1 MPDEVEAALEAL
13 LARRI
18 GDRSPAAHLTGVAW
32 FAGETWQVPP
42 DVMIPRS
49 PIGEA
54 LRGGL
59 SPWLRHEPEAVLD
72 LCCGCG
78 CLGLVAANAFPGAE
92 VDLADIDA
100 SALAAART
108 NLAARSHLAERVR
121 IVQSDLFASLGGRRY
136 DLVICN
142 PPYVASAEL
151 AEVPVEFRHEPRL
164 GLDGGDDGLTVWRRI
179 IADLATSPAAKRHP
193 ARRGRWRLREVRRRI
208 PAPRCDLAGLAVR
221 RATGGRHLR
230 RLRRQSG
237 RLAKQRALAGSTTRS
252 PSGSGVV
259 SHFDPSRSS
268 GWALKAGDGVHWLPA
283 RRFGGRA
290 SRPPW
295 RPRGHAALW
304 CSECSARLAARWRAG
319 RPPSEATR
327 HALGKSK

>member
-1 MPDEVEAALEAL
+1 MTSAELRRRFAARLANESVAFGQGTHDAESDASALVDGYLLTLGTPNGATLPVSAEQELEQL

-18 GDRSPAAHLTGVAW
+18 GDRLPAAHLTGVAW
-32 FAGETWQVPP
+32 FAGETWHVPP

-59 SPWLRHEPEAVLD
+59 SPWLRRAPEAILD

-78 CLGLVAANAFPGAE
+78 CLGLVAANAFPGAQ

-108 NLAARSHLAERVR
+108 NLAARPHLAERVR
-121 IVQSDLFASLGGRRY
+121 IVQGDLFASLGGRRY

-151 AEVPVEFRHEPRL
+151 ARVPAEFHHEPRL

-179 IADLATSPAAKRHP
+179 LADL
-193 ARRGRWRLREVRRRI
+193 V
-208 PAPRCDLAGLAVR
+208 
-221 RATGGRHLR
+221 RHLR
-230 RLRRQSG
+230 PNAVLLG
-237 RLAKQRALAGSTTRS
+237 EAGGTSERFDAAFPHLGAIWLDLPHAEQQADGTYGVFVANLDDS
-252 PSGSGVV
+252 PGSA
-259 SHFDPSRSS
+259 P
-268 GWALKAGDGVHWLPA
+268 
-283 RRFGGRA
+283 
-290 SRPPW
+290 
-295 RPRGHAALW
+295 
-304 CSECSARLAARWRAG
+304 
-319 RPPSEATR
+319 
-327 HALGKSK
+327 

>member
-1 MPDEVEAALEAL
+1 MTPDELRRRFAARLANASVVFGQGTHDAESDAAALVDGYLLGLGVANDGALPAGAEGELEQL

-18 GDRSPAAHLTGVAW
+18 GDRLPAAHLTGVAW
-32 FAGETWQVPP
+32 LAGEAWHVPP

-59 SPWLRHEPEAVLD
+59 SPWLRDEPEAILD

-108 NLAARSHLAERVR
+108 NLAARPHLTERVR
-121 IVQSDLFASLGGRRY
+121 IVQGDLFASLGGRRY
-136 DLVICN
+136 GLVICN

-151 AEVPVEFRHEPRL
+151 AEVPAEFRHEPRL

-179 IADLATSPAAKRHP
+179 
-193 ARRGRWRLREVRRRI
+193 
-208 PAPRCDLAGLAVR
+208 LAGLAGYVR
-221 RATGGRHLR
+221 PNAVLLGEAGG
-230 RLRRQSG
+230 
-237 RLAKQRALAGSTTRS
+237 A
-252 PSGSGVV
+252 
-259 SHFDPSRSS
+259 
-268 GWALKAGDGVHWLPA
+268 
-283 RRFGGRA
+283 
-290 SRPPW
+290 
-295 RPRGHAALW
+295 
-304 CSECSARLAARWRAG
+304 SARFDAAFPHLGAIWLDL
-319 RPPSEATR
+319 P
-327 HALGKSK
+327 HAEQQADGTYGVFVANVDESLGSAP

>member
-1 MPDEVEAALEAL
+1 MTPAELRRRFAVRLANESVAFGQGTHDAESDAAALVDGYLVGSGVAEGQTVPEEVEAALEAL

-78 CLGLVAANAFPGAE
+78 CLGLVAASAFPAAQ
-92 VDLADIDA
+92 VDLADIDNL
-100 SALAAART
+100 ALAAARR
-108 NLAARSHLAERVR
+108 NLALRPHLTDRVR
-121 IVQSDLFASLGGRRY
+121 IVQSDLFESLDGCRY

-151 AEVPVEFRHEPRL
+151 ARVPAEFRHEPRL
-164 GLDGGDDGLTVWRRI
+164 GLDGGDDGLAVWRRI
-179 IADLATSPAAKRHP
+179 IADLAH
-193 ARRGRWRLREVRRRI
+193 
-208 PAPRCDLAGLAVR
+208 
-221 RATGGRHLR
+221 HLR
-230 RLRRQSG
+230 PNAVLLG
-237 RLAKQRALAGSTTRS
+237 EAG
-252 PSGSGVV
+252 G
-259 SHFDPSRSS
+259 
-268 GWALKAGDGVHWLPA
+268 A
-283 RRFGGRA
+283 
-290 SRPPW
+290 
-295 RPRGHAALW
+295 
-304 CSECSARLAARWRAG
+304 SARFDAAFPHLGAIWLDL
-319 RPPSEATR
+319 P
-327 HALGKSK
+327 HAEQQADGTYGVFVAEPC